1 MILDYVFG
9 IMVFIYTWV
18 TGFLLHEL
26 CHVLEAM
33 RQGAKKGFIHINGT
47 GFLAYYDGMI
57 KNKILFAW
65 AGGLY
70 SGIILLIVG
79 FIAYY
84 YNNPVFYIPILTVAV
99 VNIVYSFYEKK
110 YLYVL
115 STRDYYKYHYFL
127 YIVTLV
133 GMFIFWSIMFW

>member
-9 IMVFIYTWV
+9 IMIFIYTWV

-26 CHVLEAM
+26 CHIFEAM
-33 RQGAKKGFIHINGT
+33 RQGAKKGFIHVNGT
-47 GFLAYYDGMI
+47 GFLAYYDGII

-115 STRDYYKYHYFL
+115 STKDYYLYHYLL
-127 YIVTLV
+127 YLIVLV
-133 GMFIFWSIMFW
+133 GMFIFWSIIFW